1 MANLSDFKVGDVLL
15 TFGLDMG
22 CHKCVCKTEVVKI
35 DERGIVTYDGDCR
48 MLATWDDMRYFNDY
62 FLYSEEQEMAMQE
75 QCDDAYNAWVEAC
88 KRQAEEAHR
97 HHIERNERMKRIIKE
112 KGYFD
117 GTFYIIE
124 LSGKTNFFR
133 WKKYDVLHINENLD
147 LFGMSEDEDT
157 MYVNIDDLPVPSFWE
172 IEKEVLAHDKENEA
186 A

>member
-1 MANLSDFKVGDVLL
+1 MANLSEFKAGDLLL
-15 TFGLDMG
+15 TYGLDMS
-22 CHKCVCKTEVVKI
+22 CHKCVCMSKVISVGKK
-35 DERGIVTYDGDCR
+35 GIVTESDGCR
-48 MLATWDDMRYFNDY
+48 MIATWDNMEHFNDY
-62 FLYSEEQEMAMQE
+62 FPYSVEKEKAMQKE
-75 QCDDAYNAWVEAC
+75 CDDAYNAWVEAC

-147 LFGMSEDEDT
+147 LFGMSKDEDT

>member
-1 MANLSDFKVGDVLL
+1 MANLNSFNVGDVLL
-15 TFGLDMG
+15 TYGMDMA
-22 CHKCVCKTEVVKI
+22 CHKCVVKTKVVEKN
-35 DERGIVTYDGDCR
+35 ERGIVTYSDGCHILNSWEN
-48 MLATWDDMRYFNDY
+48 MEHSNDY
-62 FLYSEEQEMAMQE
+62 FPYSVEKEKAMQKE
-75 QCDDAYNAWVEAC
+75 CDDAYNAWVEAC

-157 MYVNIDDLPVPSFWE
+157 MYVNIDDLPVPTQQQIVS
-172 IEKEVLAHDKENEA
+172 EVKA
-186 A
+186 AA